1 MVDFTLS
8 SNEIPA
14 ILRSTNPVIILERR
28 DHFIKLVFK
37 LLILIHTTV
46 ELNCL
51 INMYGPALDIETHF
65 LLKNH
70 EVILVAEITAPPPTS
85 PSRRWHPDCCE
96 VAKVIHLDQL

>member
-65 LLKNH
+65 FVKKSRSDFGSRN
-70 EVILVAEITAPPPTS
+70 TRPT
-85 PSRRWHPDCCE
+85 PNLTE
-96 VAKVIHLDQL
+96 